1 VPDAVFPFP
10 GGKSRL
16 ASWILD
22 HVPEHECFL
31 EVFGGAAG
39 VLANKDPDTSTVEV
53 YNDLDEDL
61 VQFFKVLREQPDNLV
76 TWLSS
81 VPYSRAVHS
90 DWAESF
96 YQGYRPKDDVKRA
109 GQFFYLRYAQWGGAY
124 DSNAG
129 FATSKVSSRALSFS
143 NKLDRLREF
152 ADRFDDVVIENLHWR
167 ELVDKYDSDETV
179 LYFDPP
185 YVGTEDYYPTSEI
198 EHGEL
203 VDTLGDLDG
212 YGICSYQELPEGTE
226 DLRVVG
232 RGSKNYINSGT
243 SGSANE
249 TRERLLLNFDPEKI

>member
-1 VPDAVFPFP
+1 MHA
-10 GGKSRL
+10 RR
-16 ASWILD
+16 
-22 HVPEHECFL
+22 
-31 EVFGGAAG
+31 
-39 VLANKDPDTSTVEV
+39 T
-53 YNDLDEDL
+53 
-61 VQFFKVLREQPDNLV
+61 
-76 TWLSS
+76 
-81 VPYSRAVHS
+81 
-90 DWAESF
+90 
-96 YQGYRPKDDVKRA
+96 
-109 GQFFYLRYAQWGGAY
+109 
-124 DSNAG
+124 
-129 FATSKVSSRALSFS
+129 
-143 NKLDRLREF
+143 DRLRESGVIAILRGVDSDAVVDVADAVVDGGVTALEVTADTPDVAETIGAL